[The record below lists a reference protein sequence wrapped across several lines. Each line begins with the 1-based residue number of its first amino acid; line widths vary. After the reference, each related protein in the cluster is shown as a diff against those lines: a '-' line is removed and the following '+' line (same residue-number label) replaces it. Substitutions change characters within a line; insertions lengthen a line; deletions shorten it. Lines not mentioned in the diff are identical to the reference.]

1 MQFEMRKIHRWVSIF
16 AAIFLFVV
24 AATGV
29 ILQVQ
34 KLTGDEEEEAGETFS
49 GTFTTSTAKD
59 AFAAMLARTLDAARV
74 AAPNERIASVELRLA
89 GNTPEG
95 VVTMPGEP
103 GRRIIVNAQSSKVIS
118 DEAYERE
125 SLFLR
130 IHSGEILGEPGVVMG
145 ILWGLGLV
153 ILSVTGLIV
162 YLNMYTKRRA
172 ARDKGQVLWL
182 LALLSAPAIFH
193 ASSARAG
200 APFLTDDPGFVAQ
213 GWEVRPQ
220 ASYESNVNGII
231 ETGALDLN
239 YTIVPTFKLNMTL
252 AEKRIDP
259 VGGPSES
266 GFADTDV
273 KFKWRFLEEDAS
285 GWQPAMSIA
294 PNVTFPTASNRD
306 GLGDGVWRYRL
317 PVQIGKTFGD
327 YYTFGEFGYQW
338 ATSNSISD
346 QVIYGVAVQRPLTP
360 ALTVGIELNGSA
372 PPDSWRDYGLTA
384 NIGAA
389 YAIND
394 HVQLLGSIGRT
405 VRDTDRGGPETLAQ
419 IFLQFNFGS

>member
-1 MQFEMRKIHRWVSIF
+1 MQFEMRKIHRWIAVATSLL
-16 AAIFLFVV
+16 LFVV
-24 AATGV
+24 ALTGV
-29 ILQVQ
+29 ILQIQ
-34 KLTGDEEEEAGETFS
+34 KLTGNEKEEGETFS
-49 GTFTTSTAKD
+49 GFVSTTTANETL
-59 AFAAMLARTLDAARV
+59 AAMLNRTLDSARA
-74 AAPNERIASVELRLA
+74 AAPNLPIASVELRLA
-89 GNTPEG
+89 GDAPEG

-103 GRRIIVNAQSSKVIS
+103 GRRIIVNAQTGKVTS

-153 ILSVTGLIV
+153 ILSATGIVV
-162 YLNMYTKRRA
+162 YLSMYMKRRA
-172 ARDKGQVLWL
+172 TRGKGQVFWL
-182 LALLSAPAIFH
+182 AALLFAPLVLH
-193 ASSARAG
+193 PGVARAG

-220 ASYESNVNGII
+220 ASYEDNVNGTI

-239 YTIVPTFKLNMTL
+239 YTIVPTFKVNLTL
-252 AEKRIDP
+252 AEKWIDP
-259 VGGPSES
+259 AGGPSAS
-266 GFADTDV
+266 GFADTDF
-273 KFKWRFLEEDAS
+273 KFKWRFLEEDPS
-285 GWQPAMSIA
+285 GWRPAMSIA
-294 PNVTFPTASNRD
+294 PNVTFPTASSRK

-317 PVQIGKTFGD
+317 PVQIGKSFGD
-327 YYTFGEFGYQW
+327 YYAFGEFGYQW
-338 ATSNSISD
+338 AASNSASN
-346 QVIYGVAVQRPLTP
+346 QAIYGVAIQRPLTP
-360 ALTVGIELNGSA
+360 ELTVGIELNGSA
-372 PPDSWRDYGLTA
+372 PTDSWRDYGLTA

-389 YAIND
+389 YVVNE

>member
-1 MQFEMRKIHRWVSIF
+1 MQFEMRKIHRWVSVI
-16 AAIFLFVV
+16 AALFLFVV

-29 ILQVQ
+29 ILQIQ
-34 KLTGDEEEEAGETFS
+34 KITGEEDDAQGS
-49 GTFTTSTAKD
+49 PASSFTTSTGND
-59 AFAAMLARTLDAARV
+59 DFTAMLARTLDAVRV
-74 AAPNERIASVELRLA
+74 AAPNVSVASVELRLA
-89 GNTPEG
+89 GDAPEG

-103 GRRIIVNAQSSKVIS
+103 GRRIIVNAQSGKVVS

-145 ILWGLGLV
+145 LLWGLGLV
-153 ILSVTGLIV
+153 ILSATGLIV
-162 YLNMYTKRRA
+162 YLNMYAKRRA
-172 ARDKGQVLWL
+172 ARGKGRVFWL
-182 LALLSAPAIFH
+182 LVLLSLPMIFH
-193 ASSARAG
+193 ADAAHAG

-220 ASYESNVNGII
+220 ANFEDNVNGTI

-239 YTIVPTFKLNMTL
+239 YTIVPTFKLNLTL

-259 VGGPSES
+259 TVGPSAS
-266 GFADTDV
+266 GFADTDF
-273 KFKWRFLEEDAS
+273 KFKWRFLEEDPN
-285 GWQPAMSIA
+285 GWLPAMSIA
-294 PNVTFPTASNRD
+294 PNVTLPTASSRN

-327 YYTFGEFGYQW
+327 YYAFGEFGYQW
-338 ATSNSISD
+338 AASKSASD
-346 QVIYGVAVQRPLTP
+346 QVVYGVAVQRSLTP
-360 ALTVGIELNGSA
+360 AFTLGIELNGSA
-372 PPDSWRDYGLTA
+372 PADSWRDFGLTA
-384 NIGAA
+384 NLGAA
-389 YAIND
+389 YVIND

-419 IFLQFNFGS
+419 IFLQFNF

>member
-1 MQFEMRKIHRWVSIF
+1 MQFEMRKIHRWVSVF

-34 KLTGDEEEEAGETFS
+34 KLTGDEKEESEKSFTGIV
-49 GTFTTSTAKD
+49 TTSTAND

-74 AAPNERIASVELRLA
+74 AAPKEPIASVELRLS
-89 GNTPEG
+89 GDTPEG
-95 VVTMPGEP
+95 VVTMPGDP
-103 GRRIIVNAQSSKVIS
+103 GRRIIVNAQSGTVTS

-125 SLFLR
+125 SFFLR

-162 YLNMYTKRRA
+162 YLNMYAKRRA
-172 ARDKGQVLWL
+172 ARDKGQVFWL

-193 ASSARAG
+193 AGSARAG

-213 GWEVRPQ
+213 GWEIRPQ
-220 ASYESNVNGII
+220 ASYEDNVNGII

-239 YTIVPTFKLNMTL
+239 YTIVPTLKLNLTL

-259 VGGPSES
+259 VGGPSIS
-266 GFADTDV
+266 GFTDTDF
-273 KFKWRFLEEDAS
+273 KFKWRFLEEDPN
-285 GWQPAMSIA
+285 GWRPAMSIA
-294 PNVTFPTASNRD
+294 PNVTFPTASSRD
-306 GLGDGVWRYRL
+306 GLGDGVWRYKF
-317 PVQIGKTFGD
+317 PVQIGKTLGN
-327 YYTFGEFGYQW
+327 YYTFSEFGYQW
-338 ATSNSISD
+338 AASSRASD
-346 QVIYGVAVQRPLTP
+346 QVIYGVAVQRPWTP

-372 PPDSWRDYGLTA
+372 PSDSLRDYGLIA
-384 NIGAA
+384 NFGAA
-389 YAIND
+389 YVIND
-394 HVQLLGSIGRT
+394 HVQLLGSVGRT

>member
-1 MQFEMRKIHRWVSIF
+1 MQFEMRKIHRWASVTV
-16 AAIFLFVV
+16 ALFLFVV
-24 AATGV
+24 AASGV

-34 KLTGDEEEEAGETFS
+34 KLTGDEEEEAEESFS
-49 GTFTTSTAKD
+49 GTVTTSTAND

-74 AAPNERIASVELRLA
+74 AAPNEPIASVELRLA
-89 GNTPEG
+89 GDAPEG
-95 VVTMPGEP
+95 VVTLPGEP
-103 GRRIIVNAQSSKVIS
+103 GRRIIVNAQSGKVTS

-153 ILSVTGLIV
+153 ILSATGIIV
-162 YLNMYTKRRA
+162 YLNMYVKRRA
-172 ARDKGQVLWL
+172 ARGKGKIFWL
-182 LALLSAPAIFH
+182 LALMSAPLIFH
-193 ASSARAG
+193 GNDARAG

-220 ASYESNVNGII
+220 ASYEGNVNGII

-239 YTIVPTFKLNMTL
+239 YTIVPTFKLNLTL

-259 VGGPSES
+259 VGGPSVS
-266 GFADTDV
+266 GFADTDF
-273 KFKWRFLEEDAS
+273 KFKWRFLEEDPN
-285 GWQPAMSIA
+285 GWRPAMSIA
-294 PNVTFPTASNRD
+294 PNVTFPTASSRD

-338 ATSNSISD
+338 AASSSASD
-346 QVIYGVAVQRPLTP
+346 QVVYGVAVQRALTP

-372 PPDSWRDYGLTA
+372 PPESWRDYGLTA
-384 NIGAA
+384 NLGAA
-389 YAIND
+389 YVIND